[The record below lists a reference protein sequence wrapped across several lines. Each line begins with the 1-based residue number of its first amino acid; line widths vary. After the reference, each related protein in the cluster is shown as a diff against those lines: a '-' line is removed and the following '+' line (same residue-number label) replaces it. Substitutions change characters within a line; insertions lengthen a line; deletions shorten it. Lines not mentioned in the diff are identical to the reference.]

1 MSVASRERPIDT
13 APRRSAGTVPRLDG
27 RASAALMLG
36 GAGLFVFNVL
46 FGPIAIV
53 LGLRAARD
61 PAGGRFGRVGGR
73 LGVALGVL
81 DLLVWAVLLSV
92 RVGGDGLSWQF

>member
-1 MSVASRERPIDT
+1 MSVVSRERPIDT
-13 APRRSAGTVPRLDG
+13 RPAGTVPRLDG

-36 GAGLFVFNVL
+36 GAGLFVFNLL

-53 LGLRAARD
+53 LGRRAARD